1 MAKRKRRRK
10 SGLLDLEAF
19 TAHVEA
25 ATRQAGYEVVKHEPG
40 VLHVVVHD
48 EPMRCKLDISY
59 QAYLNSPHR
68 LDDVVEAH
76 LEALGSV
83 PPPSPPLTEK
93 RAAEALL
100 PMLNRADLLEQA
112 QRHEATPLAHRP
124 FVAGLIIT
132 YVFDFPDYRA
142 YVNEDMLA
150 KMMAE
155 PETTFDMIH
164 EYALHNLRLR
174 TTSDVYHTH
183 GLRDQTMVVCDTR
196 DGYAATHVLLPDLM
210 DTWAG
215 RIPGHMLI
223 GVPNRDFLIA
233 FSDRDPAHVAAIAGQ
248 VRRDAAERDH
258 PLRAELLLWKDGR
271 IREYRFKG

>member
-1 MAKRKRRRK
+1 MAKRKRRRRND
-10 SGLLDLEAF
+10 LLDLEAF

-25 ATRQAGYEVVKHEPG
+25 ATRQAGYEVVKREEG

-68 LDDVVEAH
+68 LDDVVEVH
-76 LEALGSV
+76 LDALRQVHPTS
-83 PPPSPPLTEK
+83 PPPTEK
-93 RAAEALL
+93 EAAESLL
-100 PMLNRADLLEQA
+100 PLLNRPELLEQMQQQGA
-112 QRHEATPLAHRP
+112 LPPVHRP
-124 FVAGLIIT
+124 FVVGLIIT
-132 YVFDFPDYRA
+132 YVFDFPHHRA
-142 YVNEDMLA
+142 YVNESILA
-150 KMMAE
+150 RMMAG

-183 GLRDQTMVVCDTR
+183 GLRDKTMVVCDTH
-196 DGYAATHVLLPDLM
+196 DGYAATRVLLPDLM

-215 RIPGHMLI
+215 RIPGRMLI
-223 GVPNRDFLIA
+223 GIPNRDFLIA
-233 FSDRDPAHVAAIAGQ
+233 FSDRDPGHVAAIAGQ

-258 PLRAELLLWKDGR
+258 PLCADLLLWKDGQV
-271 IREYRFKG
+271 REYRLKA